1 MDAKLTDQ
9 MERDL
14 ILREALDNSL
24 EQVDAVLLFG
34 TCIAIAMLFV
44 GIILSTAA

>member
-1 MDAKLTDQ
+1 MEAKRTDQ

-14 ILREALDNSL
+14 IEQEFLDQSL
-24 EQVDAVLLFG
+24 ESVDAVLLFG

-44 GIILSTAA
+44 GIILSTAK